1 MSDGFSLPKPPGL
14 TCPQID
20 RAQSALRKLAW
31 RAHRSA
37 AEPVD
42 VPEGQ
47 ITQEV
52 SLRQDDVSL
61 LLREGTRSLEEVR
74 ADNVVMRTAYTAAA
88 KSAVVVDAAMRL
100 VRSGYDGPFSG
111 DAVAPLFKAV
121 AEYEQALAKR
131 RNR

>member
-37 AEPVD
+37 AEPLE

-47 ITQEV
+47 IAQEV

-74 ADNVVMRTAYTAAA
+74 AENVAMRTAYAAA
-88 KSAVVVDAAMRL
+88 HKGSAVIEAAVAL
-100 VRSGYDGPFSG
+100 VKSGYDGPLTG
-111 DAVAPLFKAV
+111 EAVAPLFRAV
-121 AEYEQALAKR
+121 AEYERALAKR
-131 RNR
+131 GSR